1 MAGTLPQSPSY
12 AQTGIRIAMR
22 PLTTTFHSRTPHH
35 SSLRW
40 TGANGMSNDALEVGL
55 KEKAKEFKESGAEV
69 YAKA

>member
-1 MAGTLPQSPSY
+1 
-12 AQTGIRIAMR
+12 MR